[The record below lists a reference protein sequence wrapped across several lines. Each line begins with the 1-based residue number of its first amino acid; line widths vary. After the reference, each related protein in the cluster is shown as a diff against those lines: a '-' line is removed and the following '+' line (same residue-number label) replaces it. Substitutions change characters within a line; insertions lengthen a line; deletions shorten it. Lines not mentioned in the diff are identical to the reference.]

1 MSETLMTEA
10 DQTNEGSTQQPVEEA
25 EAKTEQSAEA
35 TNTEETQQQAET
47 VADQQDS
54 DESSAESETSE
65 QEPEKEGAPEKY
77 EFNDKVADA
86 PEVLDPEVLT
96 AFGEVAK
103 ELDLPQDAAQK
114 VLDKV
119 APVIQARQ
127 AAQVEQA
134 RTEWAESSKSDDE
147 FGGENLN
154 ANLEVAKTALD
165 AFGTDPLKQLLSESG
180 LGNHPEVIRF
190 MYRAGKA
197 ISEDSYVG
205 NSQGANAQGSKVPKD
220 FNGIANALYSN
231 QQNK

>member
-10 DQTNEGSTQQPVEEA
+10 EQTNEGNTQQPVGEA
-25 EAKTEQSAEA
+25 QTEQSAEA
-35 TNTEETQQQAET
+35 TNTDTQQQAEI
-47 VADQQDS
+47 VQDQQDS
-54 DESSAESETSE
+54 DESSVESETSE
-65 QEPEKEGAPEKY
+65 QETTEGAPEKY

-127 AAQVEQA
+127 AEQVEKA
-134 RTEWAESSKSDDE
+134 RIDWAEESKSDEE
-147 FGGENLN
+147 FGGETFET
-154 ANLEVAKTALD
+154 NLEVAKTALD
-165 AFGTDPLKQLLSESG
+165 AFGTDPFKQLLSESG

-205 NSQGANAQGSKVPKD
+205 NSQGANAQSGNVPKD

-231 QQNK
+231 QQTK

>member
-10 DQTNEGSTQQPVEEA
+10 DQTNEGSTQQPVGEA
-25 EAKTEQSAEA
+25 QTEQSAEA
-35 TNTEETQQQAET
+35 TNTEETQQQAEN

-54 DESSAESETSE
+54 DESSTESETSE
-65 QEPEKEGAPEKY
+65 KETQKEGAPDKY
-77 EFNDKVADA
+77 EFNAKVADA
-86 PEVLDPEVLT
+86 PEELDPEVLT
-96 AFGEVAK
+96 AFGDVAK
-103 ELDLPQDAAQK
+103 ELDLPQEAAQK

-119 APVIQARQ
+119 APVMQARQ
-127 AAQVEQA
+127 AKAVEDA
-134 RTEWAESSKSDDE
+134 KTEWANDSKSDQE
-147 FGGENLN
+147 FGGESLE
-154 ANLEVAKTALD
+154 ANLEIAKTSLNK
-165 AFGTDPLKQLLSESG
+165 FGTDALKSLLSESG

>member
-10 DQTNEGSTQQPVEEA
+10 EQTNEGSTQQPVEEA
-25 EAKTEQSAEA
+25 QTEQSAEA

-47 VADQQDS
+47 VQDQQDS
-54 DESSAESETSE
+54 DESSVESETSE
-65 QEPEKEGAPEKY
+65 QEAKEGAPEKY

-103 ELDLPQDAAQK
+103 ELDLPQEAAQK

-127 AAQVEQA
+127 AKEVEKA
-134 RTEWAESSKSDDE
+134 RTEWAEKSQSDEE
-147 FGGENLN
+147 FGGENLSS
-154 ANLEVAKTALD
+154 NLEVAKSALD
-165 AFGTDPLKQLLSESG
+165 AFGTDPLKQLLAESG

-205 NSQGANAQGSKVPKD
+205 NSQGANPKGGVPKD

>member
-1 MSETLMTEA
+1 MTEA
-10 DQTNEGSTQQPVEEA
+10 DQTNEGSTQQPVGEA
-25 EAKTEQSAEA
+25 QTEQSAET
-35 TNTEETQQQAET
+35 TNTEDTQQQAES
-47 VADQQDS
+47 VQDQQDS
-54 DESSAESETSE
+54 DESSVESETSE
-65 QEPEKEGAPEKY
+65 SEAPEGAPDKY
-77 EFNDKVADA
+77 EFNAKVADA
-86 PEVLDPEVLT
+86 PQELDPEVLT

-103 ELDLPQDAAQK
+103 ELDLPQEAAQK

-127 AAQVEQA
+127 AEQVERA
-134 RTEWAESSKSDDE
+134 RVEWAEESKSDDE
-147 FGGENLN
+147 FGGETFN
-154 ANLEVAKTALD
+154 ANLEVAKTALN
-165 AFGTDPLKQLLSESG
+165 AFGTDPFKQLLSESG

-205 NSQGANAQGSKVPKD
+205 NSQGANAQGSNVPKD

>member
-1 MSETLMTEA
+1 MTEA
-10 DQTNEGSTQQPVEEA
+10 NQTNEGSTQQAVEET
-25 EAKTEQSAEA
+25 ETEQSVE
-35 TNTEETQQQAET
+35 TTTTENTQQQAET

-54 DESSAESETSE
+54 DESSVESETSE
-65 QEPEKEGAPEKY
+65 QDTKIEGAPEKY

-86 PEVLDPEVLT
+86 PEVLDPDVLT

-103 ELDLPQDAAQK
+103 ELDLPQEAAQK
-114 VLDKV
+114 VIDKV
-119 APVIQARQ
+119 APVMQAQQ
-127 AAQVEQA
+127 AKMVEQVKVD
-134 RTEWAESSKSDDE
+134 WANDAKADQE

-154 ANLEVAKTALD
+154 ANLEVAKSSLK
-165 AFGTDPLKQLLSESG
+165 AFGTDALKSLLQESG

-205 NSQGANAQGSKVPKD
+205 NSEGANPSGSRIPKD

>member
-10 DQTNEGSTQQPVEEA
+10 NQTNEGSTQQAVEGTE
-25 EAKTEQSAEA
+25 TEQSVET
-35 TNTEETQQQAET
+35 TNTENTQQQAET
-47 VADQQDS
+47 VTDQQGS
-54 DESSAESETSE
+54 DESSVESETSD
-65 QEPEKEGAPEKY
+65 QEATKECAPEKY
-77 EFNDKVADA
+77 EFNTKVADA
-86 PEVLDPEVLT
+86 PEELDPEVVT

-103 ELDLPQDAAQK
+103 ELDLPQEAAQK

-127 AAQVEQA
+127 AEQVEKA
-134 RTEWAESSKSDDE
+134 RIDWAEESKSDQE
-147 FGGENLN
+147 FGGETFET
-154 ANLEVAKTALD
+154 NLETAKTALN
-165 AFGTDPLKQLLSESG
+165 AFGTDPFKQLLSESG

-205 NSQGANAQGSKVPKD
+205 NSQGANAQGSNVPKD
-220 FNGIANALYSN
+220 FDGKANALYSN

>member
-10 DQTNEGSTQQPVEEA
+10 EQTNEGSTQQPVGETQ
-25 EAKTEQSAEA
+25 TEQSAE
-35 TNTEETQQQAET
+35 TTTTEETQQQAET

-54 DESSAESETSE
+54 DESSVESETSD
-65 QEPEKEGAPEKY
+65 QETKEGAPDKY
-77 EFNDKVADA
+77 EFNAKVADA
-86 PEVLDPEVLT
+86 PEELDPEVLT

-103 ELDLPQDAAQK
+103 ELDLPQEAAQK

-119 APVIQARQ
+119 APVMQARQ
-127 AAQVEQA
+127 AKAVEDVK
-134 RTEWAESSKSDDE
+134 TEWAQESQSDQE
-147 FGGENLN
+147 FGGESLSV
-154 ANLEVAKTALD
+154 NLETAKTALN
-165 AFGTDPLKQLLSESG
+165 AFGTESFKQLLSESG

-205 NSQGANAQGSKVPKD
+205 NSQGANPKGDVPKD

>member
-10 DQTNEGSTQQPVEEA
+10 DQTNEGSTQQPVGEA
-25 EAKTEQSAEA
+25 QTEQSAEA

-47 VADQQDS
+47 VQDQQDS
-54 DESSAESETSE
+54 DESSVESETSE
-65 QEPEKEGAPEKY
+65 QETKEGAPETY

-127 AAQVEQA
+127 AEQVEKA
-134 RTEWAESSKSDDE
+134 RVEWAEESKSDDE
-147 FGGENLN
+147 FGGETFET
-154 ANLEVAKTALD
+154 NLEVAKTALN
-165 AFGTDPLKQLLSESG
+165 AFGTDPFKQLLSESG

>member
-25 EAKTEQSAEA
+25 QTEQSTEA
-35 TNTEETQQQAET
+35 TNTEDTQQQAEN

-54 DESSAESETSE
+54 DESSTESETSE
-65 QEPEKEGAPEKY
+65 KETQKEGAPDKY
-77 EFNDKVADA
+77 EFNAKVADA
-86 PEVLDPEVLT
+86 PEELDPEVLT
-96 AFGEVAK
+96 AFGDVAK
-103 ELDLPQDAAQK
+103 ELDLPQEAAQK

-119 APVIQARQ
+119 APVMQARQ
-127 AAQVEQA
+127 AKAVEDA
-134 RTEWAESSKSDDE
+134 KTEWANDSKSDQE
-147 FGGENLN
+147 FGGESLE
-154 ANLEVAKTALD
+154 ANLEIAKTSLNK
-165 AFGTDPLKQLLSESG
+165 FGTDALKSLLSESG

-205 NSQGANAQGSKVPKD
+205 NSEGANAKGNVPKD

>member
-10 DQTNEGSTQQPVEEA
+10 EQTNEGSTQQPVDA
-25 EAKTEQSAEA
+25 SIEQSTEA
-35 TNTEETQQQAET
+35 TTETLQQAES
-47 VADQQDS
+47 VQDQEDS
-54 DESSAESETSE
+54 DESSVESETSD
-65 QEPEKEGAPEKY
+65 QEPKKEGAPEKY
-77 EFNDKVADA
+77 EFNSKVADA
-86 PEVLDPEVLT
+86 PDELDPEVLT

-103 ELDLPQDAAQK
+103 ELDLPQEAAQK

-119 APVIQARQ
+119 APVMQARQ
-127 AAQVEQA
+127 AAVVEQVKLD
-134 RTEWAESSKSDDE
+134 WANESQADKE
-147 FGGENLN
+147 FGGESLN
-154 ANLEVAKTALD
+154 DNLEIAKSSLN
-165 AFGTDPLKQLLSESG
+165 AFGTDALKSLLQESG

-205 NSQGANAQGSKVPKD
+205 NSDGANAKSNGIPKD

>member
-10 DQTNEGSTQQPVEEA
+10 NQTNEGSTQQAVEGTE
-25 EAKTEQSAEA
+25 TEQSVE
-35 TNTEETQQQAET
+35 TTTTENTQQQAET

-54 DESSAESETSE
+54 DESSVESETSE
-65 QEPEKEGAPEKY
+65 QETKEGAPETY

-86 PEVLDPEVLT
+86 PDVLAPEVLT

-127 AAQVEQA
+127 AEQVEKA
-134 RTEWAESSKSDDE
+134 RIDWAEESKSDQE
-147 FGGENLN
+147 FGGETFET
-154 ANLEVAKTALD
+154 NLETAKTALN
-165 AFGTDPLKQLLSESG
+165 AFGTEPFKQLLSESG

>member
-10 DQTNEGSTQQPVEEA
+10 EQTNEGSTQQPVDA
-25 EAKTEQSAEA
+25 SIEQSTEA
-35 TNTEETQQQAET
+35 TTETQQQAES
-47 VADQQDS
+47 VQDQQDS
-54 DESSAESETSE
+54 DESSVESETSD
-65 QEPEKEGAPEKY
+65 QEPKKEGAPEKY
-77 EFNDKVADA
+77 EFNSKVADA
-86 PEVLDPEVLT
+86 PDELDPEVLT

-103 ELDLPQDAAQK
+103 ELDLPQEAAQK

-119 APVIQARQ
+119 APVMQARQ
-127 AAQVEQA
+127 AAVVEQVKLD
-134 RTEWAESSKSDDE
+134 WANESQADKE
-147 FGGENLN
+147 FGGESLN
-154 ANLEVAKTALD
+154 DNLEIAKSSLN
-165 AFGTDPLKQLLSESG
+165 AFGTDALKSLLQESG

-205 NSQGANAQGSKVPKD
+205 NSDGVNAKSNGIPKD

>member
-10 DQTNEGSTQQPVEEA
+10 NQTNEGDTQQPVDA
-25 EAKTEQSAEA
+25 TTEQSTEA
-35 TNTEETQQQAET
+35 TTDTQQQAET
-47 VADQQDS
+47 VQDQQDS

-65 QEPEKEGAPEKY
+65 SETPEGAPETY
-77 EFNDKVADA
+77 EFNTKVADA
-86 PEVLDPEVLT
+86 PEELDPEVIT

-103 ELDLPQDAAQK
+103 ELDLPQEAAQK
-114 VLDKV
+114 VIDKV
-119 APVIQARQ
+119 APVMQAQQ
-127 AAQVEQA
+127 AKMVEQVKVD
-134 RTEWAESSKSDDE
+134 WANDAKADQE

-154 ANLEVAKTALD
+154 ANLEVAKSSLK
-165 AFGTDPLKQLLSESG
+165 AFGTDALKSLLQESG

-197 ISEDSYVG
+197 ISEDAYVG
-205 NSQGANAQGSKVPKD
+205 NSQGADAKSNGIPKD

>member
-10 DQTNEGSTQQPVEEA
+10 NQPNEGDTQQPVDA
-25 EAKTEQSAEA
+25 TTEQSTEA
-35 TNTEETQQQAET
+35 TTETEQQAES
-47 VADQQDS
+47 VQDQQDS

-65 QEPEKEGAPEKY
+65 SETPEGAPEQY
-77 EFNDKVADA
+77 EFNAKVADA
-86 PEVLDPEVLT
+86 PEELDPEVLT

-103 ELDLPQDAAQK
+103 DLDLPQEAAQK

-127 AAQVEQA
+127 AKAVEQA
-134 RTEWAESSKSDDE
+134 RADWATESQSDEE
-147 FGGENLN
+147 FGGENLG
-154 ANLEVAKTALD
+154 ANLEIAKSSLN
-165 AFGTDPLKQLLSESG
+165 AFGTDAFKSLLSESG

-197 ISEDSYVG
+197 ISEDGYVG
-205 NSQGANAQGSKVPKD
+205 NSQGANAKGGIPKD
-220 FNGIANALYSN
+220 FNGIADALYSN

>member
-10 DQTNEGSTQQPVEEA
+10 NQPNEGDTQQAVDA
-25 EAKTEQSAEA
+25 TTEA
-35 TNTEETQQQAET
+35 TTETEQQAET
-47 VADQQDS
+47 VRDQQDS
-54 DESSAESETSE
+54 DESAVESETSE
-65 QEPEKEGAPEKY
+65 KVAPEGAPDKY
-77 EFNDKVADA
+77 EFNAKVADA
-86 PEVLDPEVLT
+86 PDELDSEVLT

-103 ELDLPQDAAQK
+103 ELDLPQEAAQK

-119 APVIQARQ
+119 APVMQARQ
-127 AAQVEQA
+127 AKVVEEVKQ
-134 RTEWAESSKSDDE
+134 EWFNESQSDKE

-154 ANLEVAKTALD
+154 SNLEIAKSSLD
-165 AFGTDPLKQLLSESG
+165 AFGTDALKSLLQESG

-205 NSQGANAQGSKVPKD
+205 NSEGAVGKSNVPKD

>member
-1 MSETLMTEA
+1 MSEMLMTEA
-10 DQTNEGSTQQPVEEA
+10 NQTNEGSEHQQSVDTA
-25 EAKTEQSAEA
+25 TSEQ
-35 TNTEETQQQAET
+35 TTETQQQAET
-47 VADQQDS
+47 VQDQQVS
-54 DESSAESETSE
+54 DETTVESKTGESEA
-65 QEPEKEGAPEKY
+65 PEGAPEKY
-77 EFNDKVADA
+77 EFNSKVTDA
-86 PEVLDPEVLT
+86 PNELDPEGLT

-127 AAQVEQA
+127 AKVLEDVKAGWVSDSQA
-134 RTEWAESSKSDDE
+134 DKE
-147 FGGENLN
+147 FGGESLN
-154 ANLEVAKTALD
+154 DNLEIAKSSLN
-165 AFGTDPLKQLLSESG
+165 AFGTDALKSLLQESG

-205 NSQGANAQGSKVPKD
+205 NSEGAVGKSNVPKD
-220 FNGIANALYSN
+220 FNAIADSLYSN